1 MEEETGPVKLN
12 TVLEGTHSQDSH
24 PEKSV
29 FKCHTFC
36 IAKKKKKKK
45 LVYKNP
51 FYCNYSYSGGKDQE
65 DHSSKPA
72 QQIVSS
78 TLS

>member
-36 IAKKKKKKK
+36 IAKKKKKNWFIKIPST
-45 LVYKNP
+45 VIIAT
-51 FYCNYSYSGGKDQE
+51 QE
-65 DHSSKPA
+65 AKIRRITVPSQPSK
-72 QQIVSS
+72 
-78 TLS
+78 